1 MTTDPSIADRYPSLR
16 YLAPGEPIVDALLVE
31 VASENTVDD
40 QMLTIDAEPTESL
53 AEAIILGPEDDDL
66 TGWVEA
72 YRRLRSAVVERSR

>member
-1 MTTDPSIADRYPSLR
+1 MPPS
-16 YLAPGEPIVDALLVE
+16 EPIVDALLVE

-66 TGWVEA
+66 TGWLEA
-72 YRRLRSAVVERSR
+72 YRRLRSAVVELSR